1 MQSSG
6 PDGEETFNLRYFVCD
21 KAHRNRV
28 RDQSSFISEMRL
40 MYVADHLS

>member
-21 KAHRNRV
+21 KAHHRATAESRPGPIFFYLGN
-28 RDQSSFISEMRL
+28 E
-40 MYVADHLS
+40 ADVCS